1 MVFEFYSK
9 ATIDILIGHHFR
21 KIQTHQ
27 GSHPLKPPMEAFQD
41 HLPRIELFWEVQLLE
56 DQAPKVEKPFDL
68 LNIHRQMKLNPGEL
82 DRWVMLFIQT
92 LEAQANEENE
102 NFINQWKEKIELFKG
117 RFKKDSAMFSHIR

>member
-21 KIQTHQ
+21 KIQTQQ

-41 HLPRIELFWEVQLLE
+41 HLPRIEQFWEVQLLE
-56 DQAPKVEKPFDL
+56 DQIQKIEKPFDL

-82 DRWVMLFIQT
+82 DRWIILFHQV
-92 LEAQANEENE
+92 LESNTTNESIE
-102 NFINQWKEKIELFKG
+102 FINKWKEKIELFRK
-117 RFKKDSAMFSHIR
+117 RFKKDKAMFSHIQ